1 MKCWQGGCR
10 RLIAAGQALPYWVR
24 RIGREQGMALSS
36 PKFDF
41 ASNSGE
47 QHLGRALQ
55 VLAVA
60 ASPEQIRA
68 WRERLTGERFAVFDQ
83 AAHFSEAA
91 PPDVIVTDQPLTA
104 AEFHVFHPL
113 MIRGEIGV
121 VMVGRNL
128 PADVVLPVD
137 ASGRELRLACRLLA
151 QVVTLRRQNRKLT
164 QLSDTD
170 PLTQLANR
178 RAFTAEF
185 ERVIPEANHGATVAI
200 LALID
205 LDQFKTVNQQGGM
218 LQGDEVLRKVAQTL
232 RVRSQPHFVARWGGD
247 EFVMLVRAE
256 RTESAMTTIE
266 ECRQAMGRA
275 ASLTA
280 ARPLSASAGAIT
292 LNSSDTLTEAIAAA
306 EQALQAAKAAGGK
319 RLVY

>member
-1 MKCWQGGCR
+1 
-10 RLIAAGQALPYWVR
+10 
-24 RIGREQGMALSS
+24 MALSS

-91 PPDVIVTDQPLTA
+91 PPEVIVTDQPLTA
-104 AEFHVFHPL
+104 PEFHVFHPL

-164 QLSDTD
+164 QLAETD

-178 RAFTAEF
+178 RAFTVEF
-185 ERVIPEANHGATVAI
+185 ERLVPEANQGALVTM
-200 LALID
+200 LALVD

-218 LQGDEVLRKVAQTL
+218 IQGDEVLRKVAHTL
-232 RVRSQPHFVARWGGD
+232 RVRALPHFVARWGGD
-247 EFVMLVRAE
+247 EFVMLVRADNAE
-256 RTESAMTTIE
+256 NALARIE

-280 ARPLSASAGAIT
+280 ARPLSASAGVIT
-292 LNSSDTLTEAIAAA
+292 LNSTDSWAEAIAAA
-306 EQALQAAKAAGGK
+306 EQALHAAKAAGGK
-319 RLVY
+319 RLVF